1 MATAAQAARV
11 VRAQETA
18 RRSVSIAVSP
28 PPVTLTERRSI
39 LQLLEKHGPVEH
51 FRAIPGKDA
60 SFISLMR
67 DAAAA
72 TKVTTS
78 SPYKV
83 IVQTP
88 TKSTTP
94 ANEKRKA
101 SAGGFGTLLNVI
113 ESRHTFKQDNQEDL
127 ERVFTVEVSPSPD
140 YRHQLSAKST
150 LSRPWPDFI
159 KDQKS
164 FISETL
170 NQSLPDS
177 LATTGLKQWAPDFG
191 AQPSR
196 NSNAAARFA
205 LRNGIPSKFR
215 RSGGKEEASAENDE
229 PEDVELEDDIEQP
242 TTEKEKSVK
251 QDP

>member
-1 MATAAQAARV
+1 
-11 VRAQETA
+11 
-18 RRSVSIAVSP
+18 
-28 PPVTLTERRSI
+28 
-39 LQLLEKHGPVEH
+39 
-51 FRAIPGKDA
+51 
-60 SFISLMR
+60 MR

-72 TKVTTS
+72 TKVTAS
-78 SPYKV
+78 SPHRV
-83 IVQTP
+83 TVQTP

-94 ANEKRKA
+94 ANEKLKA

-113 ESRHTFKQDNQEDL
+113 ESRHTFKQEQDNQEDA
-127 ERVFTVEVSPSPD
+127 EREFTVEVSLSPD
-140 YRHQLSAKST
+140 YRHHLSAKST

-177 LATTGLKQWAPDFG
+177 LATTGLKHWAPDFG

-196 NSNAAARFA
+196 DSNAAARFA

-215 RSGGKEEASAENDE
+215 RSGGKEEVSAENDE
-229 PEDVELEDDIEQP
+229 PEDVEVEDDIEQP
-242 TTEKEKSVK
+242 TTEKENSVK

>member
-1 MATAAQAARV
+1 
-11 VRAQETA
+11 
-18 RRSVSIAVSP
+18 
-28 PPVTLTERRSI
+28 
-39 LQLLEKHGPVEH
+39 
-51 FRAIPGKDA
+51 
-60 SFISLMR
+60 MR
-67 DAAAA
+67 DAAAV
-72 TKVTTS
+72 TKVTAG
-78 SPYKV
+78 SPYTV
-83 IVQTP
+83 TVQTP

-113 ESRHTFKQDNQEDL
+113 ESRHTFKQETQEDA
-127 ERVFTVEVSPSPD
+127 EKEFTIEVSPSPD
-140 YRHQLSAKST
+140 YRHHLSAKSM

-177 LATTGLKQWAPDFG
+177 LATTVLKQWAPDFG
-191 AQPSR
+191 AKPSK
-196 NSNAAARFA
+196 NSNATVRFA
-205 LRNGIPSKFR
+205 LRNIIPSKFN
-215 RSGGKEEASAENDE
+215 RSNAKEEESAENDE

-242 TTEKEKSVK
+242 TEKEKSVK